1 MFAYSDHG
9 LCADEPCVWTKLTSA
24 WSLPP
29 HAKGVMRRMTSAPDN
44 RFFLFMVLLCLEH
57 IERRK
62 CLNSTLFSKDC
73 RAHERSRHDQTNRK
87 CDSKGRGKHA
97 HDQRVDHALDTDNRS
112 ASRTLRGIQS
122 STLHTEPAS
131 RFVTVTR
138 QNGPQ
143 MLQIEILFGRP
154 RIGPKT
160 RSRNNKKARRLD
172 RRAASSWSRGQDL
185 NLRPPGYEPGELPD
199 CSTPQCLGASCA
211 QERILRGSS
220 VNGKENLVEHNS
232 FIFKPLSP
240 YHRKRI
246 AA

>member
-1 MFAYSDHG
+1 
-9 LCADEPCVWTKLTSA
+9 
-24 WSLPP
+24 
-29 HAKGVMRRMTSAPDN
+29 
-44 RFFLFMVLLCLEH
+44 
-57 IERRK
+57 
-62 CLNSTLFSKDC
+62 
-73 RAHERSRHDQTNRK
+73 
-87 CDSKGRGKHA
+87 
-97 HDQRVDHALDTDNRS
+97 
-112 ASRTLRGIQS
+112 
-122 STLHTEPAS
+122 
-131 RFVTVTR
+131 
-138 QNGPQ
+138 

-160 RSRNNKKARRLD
+160 RSRNNKKARRLG

-211 QERILRGSS
+211 QEGILRGSS

-246 AA
+246 AAERRRRHVYNGARPFTPTPGVDMLLAIDMGNTQTAMGLFDGDELVQSWRMPTDRSYTADEIHVRLMGFLRCTTFRSMRSTQSPLPAWCRSSRASGTPWPTALPQTPSSLDRRRRP

>member
-1 MFAYSDHG
+1 
-9 LCADEPCVWTKLTSA
+9 
-24 WSLPP
+24 
-29 HAKGVMRRMTSAPDN
+29 
-44 RFFLFMVLLCLEH
+44 
-57 IERRK
+57 
-62 CLNSTLFSKDC
+62 
-73 RAHERSRHDQTNRK
+73 
-87 CDSKGRGKHA
+87 
-97 HDQRVDHALDTDNRS
+97 
-112 ASRTLRGIQS
+112 
-122 STLHTEPAS
+122 
-131 RFVTVTR
+131 
-138 QNGPQ
+138 
-143 MLQIEILFGRP
+143 MLQIEILFERP

-160 RSRNNKKARRLD
+160 RSRNNKKARRLG

-246 AA
+246 AAERRRRHVYNGARPFMPTLGVDMLPAVRRFPLRCCIPMPYPLDNYAASSPPRLQERNVHDHTCIQAAPAHYGWPP